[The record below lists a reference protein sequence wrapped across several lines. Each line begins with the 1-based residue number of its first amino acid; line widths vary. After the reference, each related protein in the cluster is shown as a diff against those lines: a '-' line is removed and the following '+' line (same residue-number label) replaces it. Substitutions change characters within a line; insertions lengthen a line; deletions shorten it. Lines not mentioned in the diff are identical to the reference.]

1 MQIFLNSSNM
11 KFNLYTFLRRR
22 QAANN
27 LGQDSK
33 ASTGDESAG
42 QEGMASMKGLDG
54 VGGGRGRPTD
64 NEGKVADAM
73 IAALKGYKGA
83 CIF

>member
-11 KFNLYTFLRRR
+11 KFNLYTFLRRL
-22 QAANN
+22 QAAKN

-54 VGGGRGRPTD
+54 VGGGKGRPTD
-64 NEGKVADAM
+64 NEDKVADAM